1 MNEKLKSL
9 AEQAGY
15 LPGFR
20 FAMEDFDLE
29 KFAELIV
36 EECQQLNMNQSY
48 ELSGVISDVENDEF
62 DDICLDTINRVEQ
75 YLSGNDLKK
84 LFKIK

>member
-1 MNEKLKSL
+1 MK
-9 AEQAGY
+9 QF
-15 LPGFR
+15 P
-20 FAMEDFDLE
+20 
-29 KFAELIV
+29 
-36 EECQQLNMNQSY
+36 